1 MPDTYREV
9 LKKIGVKLLTMV
21 QKARHRPLM
30 QKPLRTGASGD
41 KTYPIDRMAEDVI
54 ISELDSSGLPCSII
68 SEEYGF
74 KEIRGGGKKVLIDP
88 IDGSK
93 NAIAGIPFYCTSIA
107 VADGDTIGSVEIAY
121 VVNLINGDEFWA
133 ERGSGAFMNGE
144 KVSTQRD
151 DEFSLIAYEAQS
163 PSQDI
168 ARILPLLSRSRK
180 TRCLGATALDLS
192 YLACGAVS
200 VFVNPSLSRS
210 FDFAGGL
217 LLVREAGGTVTNLE
231 GESIDHVPI
240 GINKSTPILA
250 SGNKRL
256 HEASLLILHG

>member
-1 MPDTYREV
+1 MYREV
-9 LKKIGVKLLTMV
+9 LKKIGEKLLRMM
-21 QKARHRPLM
+21 QEARHRPLM
-30 QKPLRTGASGD
+30 QQPLRVGASGD
-41 KTYPIDRMAEDVI
+41 KTYPIDRMAEEVI
-54 ISELDSSGLPCSII
+54 ISELESSGLPCSII

-93 NAIAGIPFYCTSIA
+93 NAVAGIPFYCTSIA
-107 VADGDTIGSVEIAY
+107 VAGGDTVGSVEMAY
-121 VVNLINGDEFWA
+121 VINLINGDEFWA
-133 ERGSGAFMNGE
+133 ERGRGAFMNGE
-144 KVSTQRD
+144 KVSTQRN

-163 PSQDI
+163 PSKDI
-168 ARILPLLSRSRK
+168 TRILPLLSRSSK

-192 YLACGAVS
+192 YLAYGAVS

-210 FDFAGGL
+210 FDFAGGV

-231 GESIDHVPI
+231 GESIDHIPI
-240 GINKSTPILA
+240 GINKSTPLLA

-256 HEASLLILHG
+256 HETSLLILHG